1 MLSRKKYVV
10 DLSGDERE
18 HLKAVISKGK
28 SASRTIL
35 KARIL
40 LKADPA
46 DLRRT
51 SPGAADRARLLD
63 PAAGA
68 RSLEHPPAGRQ
79 GGGAEDRRARPFQHG
94 WAGAQKNDLKPHLSK
109 YWVIPPTSNAAFVAA
124 MEDVLAVY
132 TRPHDGNRPLVCLD
146 ETSKQLVG
154 ETRAPM
160 PVAPGRAARHDYE
173 YKRNGTAN
181 LFMLFAPLE
190 GWRHIKPTARR
201 TAIDYAHVLKELS
214 DVHFPRA
221 DTIVL
226 VQDNLNTHAPAS
238 LYEAF
243 PPAEARRIA
252 ERFEWHYSPKHGSWL
267 NMAKAEL
274 SILARQ
280 CLDRCIPDV
289 ATLEQ
294 QVSA

>member
-1 MLSRKKYVV
+1 
-10 DLSGDERE
+10 
-18 HLKAVISKGK
+18 
-28 SASRTIL
+28 
-35 KARIL
+35 
-40 LKADPA
+40 
-46 DLRRT
+46 
-51 SPGAADRARLLD
+51 
-63 PAAGA
+63 
-68 RSLEHPPAGRQ
+68 
-79 GGGAEDRRARPFQHG
+79 
-94 WAGAQKNDLKPHLSK
+94 
-109 YWVIPPTSNAAFVAA
+109 

-132 TRPHDGNRPLVCLD
+132 TRPHDANRPLVCLD

-160 PVAPGRAARHDYE
+160 PVAPGLPARHDDE

-190 GWRHIKPTARR
+190 GWRHVEPTERR
-201 TAIDYAHVLKELS
+201 AAIDYAQVLKQLS
-214 DVHFPRA
+214 DVQFARA

-226 VQDNLNTHAPAS
+226 VQDNLNTHAPSS

-252 ERFEWHYSPKHGSWL
+252 ERFEWHYTPKHGSWL
-267 NMAKAEL
+267 NMAEAEL

-280 CLDRCIPDV
+280 CLDRQIPDL

-294 QVSA
+294 QVSAWLLQRNKLHAKADWRFTTQDARIKLKNLYPVL